1 MNQPDDALIREILAL
16 RPLSV
21 TELRA
26 RYLALFGEETAS
38 RNKDY
43 LFKRIAYRMQEQKY
57 GGLSRAA
64 VARAELLAAQAPIR
78 RRPPREKPGG
88 LEVATTLTSPVVLA
102 VVRDPRLPPPGTVLR
117 RVFRGEEHAIT
128 VLDHG
133 FEYRGAKYS
142 SLSALATLIA
152 GSRWNGFTF
161 FALVERQSA

>member
-78 RRPPREKPGG
+78 RRPPREKLGDP
-88 LEVATTLTSPVVLA
+88 EVATPAAPVVLA

-117 RVFRGEEHAIT
+117 RVFRGEEHAVT

-161 FALVERQSA
+161 FALVERESA

>member
-78 RRPPREKPGG
+78 RRPPREKLGDP
-88 LEVATTLTSPVVLA
+88 EVATTAAPVVLA
-102 VVRDPRLPPPGTVLR
+102 VVRDPRLPAPGTVLR
-117 RVFRGEEHAIT
+117 RVFRGEEHAVT
-128 VLDHG
+128 VLDDG
-133 FEYRGAKYS
+133 FEYRGAKYP

>member
-1 MNQPDDALIREILAL
+1 MNKPDDILIREILAL

-78 RRPPREKPGG
+78 RRPPREKPAES
-88 LEVATTLTSPVVLA
+88 EVAAPAGPIVLA
-102 VVRDPRLPPPGTVLR
+102 VVRDPRLPPPGTVMH
-117 RVFRGEEHAIT
+117 RVFRGEEHVVT
-128 VLDHG
+128 VLDDG
-133 FEYRGAKYS
+133 FEHRGARYT

-161 FALVERQSA
+161 FSLVERQSA

>member
-1 MNQPDDALIREILAL
+1 MNEPDDALIREILAL

-78 RRPPREKPGG
+78 RRPPREKPCD
-88 LEVATTLTSPVVLA
+88 LEVATTPTSPVVLA
-102 VVRDPRLPPPGTVLR
+102 VVRDPACHHPAPSFAASSGARSMPSRCSTTASSTAEPSTRASPRWR
-117 RVFRGEEHAIT
+117 R
-128 VLDHG
+128 
-133 FEYRGAKYS
+133 
-142 SLSALATLIA
+142 
-152 GSRWNGFTF
+152 
-161 FALVERQSA
+161 

>member
-78 RRPPREKPGG
+78 RRPPREKLG
-88 LEVATTLTSPVVLA
+88 ETEASATTAPIVLA
-102 VVRDPRLPPPGTVLR
+102 VVRDPRLPPPGTVL
-117 RVFRGEEHAIT
+117 
-128 VLDHG
+128 DDG
-133 FEYRGAKYS
+133 FEHRGAKYS

-161 FALVERQSA
+161 FSLAERQGA

>member
-64 VARAELLAAQAPIR
+64 IARAELLAARAPIR
-78 RRPPREKPGG
+78 RRPPREKPGDP
-88 LEVATTLTSPVVLA
+88 EVATPAAPVVLA
-102 VVRDPRLPPPGTVLR
+102 VVRDPRLPAPGTVLR
-117 RVFRGEEHAIT
+117 RVFRGEEHAVT
-128 VLDHG
+128 VLDDG
-133 FEYRGAKYS
+133 FEYRGAKYP

>member
-1 MNQPDDALIREILAL
+1 MNEPDDALIREILAL

-64 VARAELLAAQAPIR
+64 VARAELLGFVHNAHAA
-78 RRPPREKPGG
+78 
-88 LEVATTLTSPVVLA
+88 LEYLAHDLVAKL
-102 VVRDPRLPPPGTVLR
+102 
-117 RVFRGEEHAIT
+117 
-128 VLDHG
+128 VLDGEKRHG
-133 FEYRGAKYS
+133 
-142 SLSALATLIA
+142 
-152 GSRWNGFTF
+152 WM
-161 FALVERQSA
+161 LV

>member
-64 VARAELLAAQAPIR
+64 VARAELLAAQAAIR
-78 RRPPREKPGG
+78 RRPPREKLG
-88 LEVATTLTSPVVLA
+88 ETEASATTAPIVLA

-117 RVFRGEEHAIT
+117 RVFRGVEHLVT
-128 VLDHG
+128 VLDDG
-133 FEYRGAKYS
+133 FEHRGAKYS

-152 GSRWNGFTF
+152 GSRWSGFTF
-161 FALVERQSA
+161 FSLAERQGA